1 MKSAINRRRFIQS
14 TAAAAAAPAVLGSSK
29 KDAVP
34 AGPPLKIGL
43 VGCGSRG
50 RGAVGNALQ
59 SAPNIKVTALADVFD
74 DRVREATASFAEAG
88 QEVSP
93 GRCFVGF
100 DAFRQVLETDVD
112 YVILATP
119 PHFRPEHFRAVVE
132 AGKHAFIEK
141 PVAVDP
147 AGIRTMFEAAA
158 RSEKKGLSVAAGT
171 QRRHAL
177 QYIETH
183 KRIADGAIG
192 EVVSARGA
200 WNQGALWHRMPR
212 PERDE
217 MANMIRNWVNWTW
230 LSGDHIVEQHVHQID
245 VIHWFLGKNPVSA
258 NGFGGRHRRV
268 TGDQYD
274 FFTVEYAH
282 DDGVRFHSQ
291 ARQINGCFNN
301 VSEALVGTRG
311 STNCADLI
319 FGPGGE
325 IVWEYEG
332 EKPDPYVQEHADLV
346 RAIRTGRPIN
356 EARQVAES
364 SLTAIM
370 GRVSAYSGQTVG
382 REEVLKSSLRLGPGE
397 YQWGGVAVSEKMAIA
412 GKPAGPPRKT

>member
-1 MKSAINRRRFIQS
+1 M
-14 TAAAAAAPAVLGSSK
+14 
-29 KDAVP
+29 
-34 AGPPLKIGL
+34 
-43 VGCGSRG
+43 
-50 RGAVGNALQ
+50 
-59 SAPNIKVTALADVFD
+59 
-74 DRVREATASFAEAG
+74 
-88 QEVSP
+88 
-93 GRCFVGF
+93 
-100 DAFRQVLETDVD
+100 
-112 YVILATP
+112 
-119 PHFRPEHFRAVVE
+119 
-132 AGKHAFIEK
+132 
-141 PVAVDP
+141 
-147 AGIRTMFEAAA
+147 
-158 RSEKKGLSVAAGT
+158 
-171 QRRHAL
+171 
-177 QYIETH
+177 
-183 KRIADGAIG
+183 
-192 EVVSARGA
+192 
-200 WNQGALWHRMPR
+200 
-212 PERDE
+212 
-217 MANMIRNWVNWTW
+217 
-230 LSGDHIVEQHVHQID
+230 
-245 VIHWFLGKNPVSA
+245 
-258 NGFGGRHRRV
+258 

-291 ARQINGCFNN
+291 ARQINGCSNN